1 MQDAAYIKRRDEI
14 QTYFDRTA
22 LDAWKR
28 LVSTEKVSGI
38 RATVRAGRDA
48 MRQAILD
55 RFAEDLS
62 GWRILDAGCGAG
74 RWQSSWLIAA
84 RMCWASISRRR
95 WSSTRTRPCLR
106 SATAARSRLVA
117 GDMLAAENG
126 TFDAVVSM
134 DALIHY
140 NGDEAAA
147 AVAGLAQRT
156 RHKLVF
162 TLAPRTGFLA
172 AMHKLGGLFPRSDR
186 SPSIHPVVIDRLMD
200 RMLARQDMENWS
212 RGETARISSGFYIS
226 EAQELVRS

>member
-1 MQDAAYIKRRDEI
+1 MHDAAYIKRRDEI
-14 QTYFDRTA
+14 RTYFDRTA

-28 LVSTEKVSGI
+28 LVSTEKVSGV

-55 RFAEDLS
+55 RFAQDLS

-74 RWQSSWLIAA
+74 PLAIELAHRGADVLGVDLSPQMIDHANEALPAIRNGGSVRLI
-84 RMCWASISRRR
+84 
-95 WSSTRTRPCLR
+95 
-106 SATAARSRLVA
+106 A

-140 NGDEAAA
+140 SADEAAL

-156 RHKLVF
+156 RRKMVF

-186 SPSIHPVVIDRLMD
+186 SPSIHPVVIDRLMS
-200 RMLARQDMENWS
+200 RVLARQDMQDWS
-212 RGETARISSGFYIS
+212 RGESARIASGFYIS
-226 EAQELVRS
+226 EAQELVHS